1 MSNSTTMIAELP
13 KTNNASAN
21 PINTS
26 HQTAQLS
33 QMPQRQTAPIST
45 QQISNEFYGNISG
58 QTQFSQEQQQQPGI
72 TGDDNLNY
80 QPINLHPNPYG
91 TPQVSADDLALPEP
105 SPQRNQQPMNQQ
117 TNYTVENMPQQTLP
131 SRDVQITTLDYQQD
145 EQIQPNHIPS
155 VKLTSDY
162 IKEYETTNEEEM
174 RLHRQQKYRQ
184 EAAHDTISDFQIPI
198 LVSVLYFIF
207 QMPIINT
214 LMRKYLSFANLY
226 SEDGNFK
233 LSGLLFK
240 STLFGGLCY
249 LMQSISTKISNI

>member
-13 KTNNASAN
+13 KTNNMGKSV
-21 PINTS
+21 NTI
-26 HQTAQLS
+26 HQTGQIH
-33 QMPQRQTAPIST
+33 QMPQQQQPVPTST
-45 QQISNEFYGNISG
+45 QQISNEFYGNITA
-58 QTQFSQEQQQQPGI
+58 QPQFSQQDTI

-80 QPINLHPNPYG
+80 QPMNIHPNPYG
-91 TPQVSADDLALPEP
+91 TPQVATDGLSLPES
-105 SPQRNQQPMNQQ
+105 SPQRNQQSIPQHTSQQ
-117 TNYTVENMPQQTLP
+117 INYTLEDLPHQSLP
-131 SRDVQITTLDYQQD
+131 SRDVQLNTLDYQQD

-162 IKEYETTNEEEM
+162 IKEYERTNEEDL

-184 EAAHDTISDFQIPI
+184 EAAHDTISEFQIPI
-198 LVSVLYFIF
+198 LVAVLYFIF

-214 LMRKYLSFANLY
+214 WMRKYLSFANLY

-249 LMQSISTKISNI
+249 FMQTVSTRISNI

>member
-1 MSNSTTMIAELP
+1 MSGSTTMIAELP
-13 KTNNASAN
+13 KTNNASMN
-21 PINTS
+21 PVNTS
-26 HQTAQLS
+26 HQTGQIH
-33 QMPQRQTAPIST
+33 QMPQRQAVPAST

-58 QTQFSQEQQQQPGI
+58 QSQFSQQPPETAGEN
-72 TGDDNLNY
+72 NLNY

-105 SPQRNQQPMNQQ
+105 SPQRNQQQMTQQ
-117 TNYTVENMPQQTLP
+117 TNYTIENMPQQSLP

-162 IKEYETTNEEEM
+162 IKEYEKTNEEEL

-184 EAAHDTISDFQIPI
+184 EAAQDTISDFQIPI
-198 LVSVLYFIF
+198 LVAVLYFIF

-214 LMRKYLSFANLY
+214 WMRKYLSFANLY

-249 LMQSISTKISNI
+249 FMQTVSTRISNI

>member
-1 MSNSTTMIAELP
+1 MSGSTTMIAELP
-13 KTNNASAN
+13 KTNSAGTN
-21 PINTS
+21 PVNNS
-26 HQTAQLS
+26 HQTGQIH
-33 QMPQRQTAPIST
+33 QIPQRQSVPVST

-58 QTQFSQEQQQQPGI
+58 QTQFSQQPQG
-72 TGDDNLNY
+72 TAGEDNLNY

-91 TPQVSADDLALPEP
+91 TPQVSADNLALPEP
-105 SPQRNQQPMNQQ
+105 SPQRNQQQMTQQ
-117 TNYTVENMPQQTLP
+117 TNYTIENMPQQTLP

-145 EQIQPNHIPS
+145 ERIQPNHIPS

-162 IKEYETTNEEEM
+162 IKEYETTNEEEL

-198 LVSVLYFIF
+198 LVAVLYFIF

-249 LMQSISTKISNI
+249 LMQTISTKISNI